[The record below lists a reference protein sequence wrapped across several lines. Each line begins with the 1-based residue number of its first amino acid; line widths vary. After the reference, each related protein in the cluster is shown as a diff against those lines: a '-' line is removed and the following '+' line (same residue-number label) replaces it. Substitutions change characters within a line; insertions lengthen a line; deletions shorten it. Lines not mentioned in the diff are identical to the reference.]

1 MLRFSRD
8 TVSGFYFGSL
18 FLKVNSSMIIFGWD
32 LAKVNWY
39 LVAYILASIVGL
51 VYGTQKVYATGQAR
65 GVIFGI
71 GALLVLVYFGL
82 RWFGSKINKPKN
94 WPPIINMCPDYL
106 TYVSSLPGCV
116 DMLGV
121 TTASAGL
128 QKTLPSEIGSIQL
141 SNSNKVF
148 EFTSSDVKGAKV
160 ASELQRICDRCQSAG
175 VTWEG
180 VYDGSV
186 CVGISKVEKDLA
198 AAEQCLIS
206 V

>member
-1 MLRFSRD
+1 
-8 TVSGFYFGSL
+8 
-18 FLKVNSSMIIFGWD
+18 MIIFGWD

-39 LVAYILASIVGL
+39 LVAYVLASIVGL

-71 GALLVLVYFGL
+71 GALLVVLYFGL
-82 RWFGSKINKPKN
+82 RWFGSKIQKPKS

-128 QKTLPSEIGSIQL
+128 QKTLPSEVNSLQS
-141 SNSNKVF
+141 SNSTKVF
-148 EFTSSDVKGAKV
+148 EFTSENVKDAKV
-160 ASELQRICDRCQSAG
+160 ASDLQRICDRCQSAG

-186 CVGISKVEKDLA
+186 CVGISKTEKDRA
-198 AAEQCLIS
+198 DAEQCLLS